1 MTGSVETSSSTVEAA
16 AARWAAALDA
26 NPDTTPEGL
35 EAWLA
40 QNPRHAGA
48 LLRAQATLA
57 LFTPSVQLVPDA
69 GPAPQP
75 TRRDRAQG
83 WMRRHQR
90 WLAGGAALTAA
101 GVAAVLL
108 YAPGTDRYA
117 TGTGEMRQVTLAEGS
132 SLSLDTQTRLKVTM
146 ESDARVVRLEEG
158 RTLLRVRH
166 DASRP
171 FLVKAGAITI
181 TDIGT
186 VFQVVR
192 RGDAVTVLVSEGMVE
207 VGTPGGTL
215 RLGAGQSA
223 SFDGHGE
230 PVAQALSPAAIER
243 ATAWTSGRIELDG
256 ERLDSAIDE
265 MNRHNQLKITLGN
278 AALGGEK
285 LYGSFRLD
293 DPEGFART
301 AALSVGA
308 QARDQ
313 GDTIRIIK

>member
-26 NPDTTPEGL
+26 NPDASPEGL
-35 EAWLA
+35 AAWLA
-40 QNPRHAGA
+40 QHPRHAGA
-48 LLRAQATLA
+48 LLRAQAALA
-57 LFTPSVQLVPDA
+57 LFTPPLQAVPDA
-69 GPAPQP
+69 EAPPESAREEQ
-75 TRRDRAQG
+75 AQG
-83 WMRRHQR
+83 WIRRHQR
-90 WLAGGAALTAA
+90 WIAGGAALAAA
-101 GVAAVLL
+101 GMAAVLL
-108 YAPGTDRYA
+108 YAPGIDRYA

-132 SLSLDTQTRLKVTM
+132 SLSLDTQTSLKVVM

-171 FLVKAGAITI
+171 FRVKAGAITI

-207 VGTPGGTL
+207 VSAPGGRL
-215 RLGAGQSA
+215 RLGAGQTA
-223 SFDGHGE
+223 SFDGHGM
-230 PVAQALSPAAIER
+230 PIAQPISPAAIER

-256 ERLDSAIDE
+256 ERLDSAIED
-265 MNRHNQLKITLGN
+265 MNRHNQLKITLGDP
-278 AALGGEK
+278 ALGGEK

-308 QARDQ
+308 RARDQ
-313 GDTIRIIK
+313 GEAVQIIK